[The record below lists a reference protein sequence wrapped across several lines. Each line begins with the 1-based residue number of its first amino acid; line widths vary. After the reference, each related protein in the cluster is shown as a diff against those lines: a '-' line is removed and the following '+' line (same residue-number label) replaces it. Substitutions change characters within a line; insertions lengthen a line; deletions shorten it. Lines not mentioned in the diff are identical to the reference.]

1 MSSVTFYRAGGP
13 VSPRSAKR
21 GALMAI
27 LSAALLAAGLG
38 LIAMYL
44 RAPAT
49 VFLPV
54 QDVKV
59 DGELRHVDAQTL
71 QRAVTRYLTP
81 GLLQIDLDAL
91 RTDLRNIAWV
101 ENASV
106 RRLLPSTLLIAI
118 TEHEPVARWG
128 RGQLLGRD
136 GSVFAPPQ
144 TSAEYAA
151 LPSLVGPAEM
161 QRELHAVYMRYAP
174 WFKNLRLQLAEIE
187 LDQRR
192 SWRVKLTDGVVVE
205 LGRKQLAQ
213 RLQRFASLYTGPLRQ
228 EWENV
233 SRVDLR
239 YTNGVAVRW
248 RDDVLHTALTQE

>member
-1 MSSVTFYRAGGP
+1 MSSATFYRVGGP

-27 LSAALLAAGLG
+27 LSIALLAVGLW
-38 LIAMYL
+38 LVALYL

-71 QRAVTRYLTP
+71 QQVVTRHLTP
-81 GLLQIDLDAL
+81 GLLQINLDAL
-91 RTDLRNIAWV
+91 RTDLRKIAWV
-101 ENASV
+101 EDVSV

-128 RGQLLGRD
+128 RDHLLGRD

-144 TSAEYAA
+144 TNAGFSA
-151 LPSLVGPAEM
+151 LPSLVGPAQM

-174 WFKNLRLQLAEIE
+174 WFKKLRLQLAEIE

-192 SWRVKLTDGVVVE
+192 SWRVTLTDGVVVE
-205 LGRKQLAQ
+205 LGRHQLAQ
-213 RLQRFASLYTGPLRQ
+213 RLQRFASLYSGPLRQ

-233 SRVDLR
+233 SHVDLR